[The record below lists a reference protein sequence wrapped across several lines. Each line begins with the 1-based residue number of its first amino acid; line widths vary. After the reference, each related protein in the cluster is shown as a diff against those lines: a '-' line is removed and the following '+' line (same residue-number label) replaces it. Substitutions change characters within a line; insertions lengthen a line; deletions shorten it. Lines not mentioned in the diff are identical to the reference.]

1 MSMACIINVYK
12 NVYNFIIYHFV
23 KHEVFEAMMQYSSDM
38 SAMHTLV
45 HEQSPGLGS
54 TFVCAHFTRHC
65 AFAMN
70 ASTSSL
76 VSMIWHLGTQ
86 LHATS
91 GALPL
96 VILHALDLLEA
107 QLDLDLAAAE

>member
-1 MSMACIINVYK
+1 
-12 NVYNFIIYHFV
+12 
-23 KHEVFEAMMQYSSDM
+23 MMQYSSDM
-38 SAMHTLV
+38 SATHTLA
-45 HEQSPGLGS
+45 HEQSPSFGAA
-54 TFVCAHFTRHC
+54 FVCAHFTRHC

-96 VILHALDLLEA
+96 VILHLLELFDA
-107 QLDLDLAAAE
+107 QLDLDLAADE